1 MGENTQKLIMKL
13 SLAIFAVA
21 SAQQEI
27 YGTCGDSRCDGACF
41 SGLFGSESCNDNR
54 ADRACCTTDEMCALI
69 DSNPDTLSCASFSA
83 GQAEACAARG
93 TVVVPTDGPTDSPD
107 TDSPTDDP
115 TQGPTDTPTDSPTDS
130 PTDTTADTSTDD
142 STDAVTDGPSTEPAV
157 TDDGMDGSGSG
168 GGSGDDEGDDSGAAL
183 AGISAI

>member
-83 GQAEACAARG
+83 GQAEACAACG
-93 TVVVPTDGPTDSPD
+93 TVVVPTDG
-107 TDSPTDDP
+107 P

-183 AGISAI
+183 AGISAIMALLFSL